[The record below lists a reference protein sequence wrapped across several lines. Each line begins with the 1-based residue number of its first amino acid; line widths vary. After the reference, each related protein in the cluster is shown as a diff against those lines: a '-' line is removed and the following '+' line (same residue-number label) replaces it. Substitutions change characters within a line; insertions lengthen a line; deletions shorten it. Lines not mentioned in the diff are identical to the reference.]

1 MVLILSEV
9 GSSERLHQTYLFWQ
23 EFYRNK
29 FTLTKEAAM
38 MTPRKKQ
45 PFDILLA
52 DDGSEH
58 ARAAVALL
66 GDLPLPSECL
76 ITVFR
81 VFASTQAAE
90 VTLLEDA
97 VAQTCALLM
106 NKGLQ
111 TRSELLL
118 GAPAEKIVE
127 YAEEHRPDLIVV
139 GAKGLRA
146 TLGILLGG
154 VAQQVVE
161 YACCPVLVVRA
172 PYEHLR
178 RVLLVSDGSPYS
190 QQALEYLG
198 NFPLPG
204 GVSVQAM
211 HVLPPPPFPVIVAEP
226 PYSGLAMVEPLP
238 VPEEVAALR
247 AREEEAGQALLD
259 RAVKELK
266 KYGLR
271 AATALAR
278 GDAATEIIEH
288 ARKQQVDLIVTGS
301 RGLSQFKSWLMG
313 SVSRKLV
320 HYSGCSV
327 LVVRGPQ
334 AD

>member
-1 MVLILSEV
+1 
-9 GSSERLHQTYLFWQ
+9 
-23 EFYRNK
+23 
-29 FTLTKEAAM
+29 M

-45 PFDILLA
+45 QFNILLA
-52 DDGSEH
+52 DDGSDH

-90 VTLLEDA
+90 VTYLEEA

-111 TRSELLL
+111 TKSELLL
-118 GAPAEKIVE
+118 GSPAEKIVE
-127 YAEEHRPDLIVV
+127 YAEEHNPDLIVV

-172 PYEHLR
+172 PYDKLR
-178 RVLLVSDGSPYS
+178 RILLVCDGSPYS
-190 QQALEYLG
+190 QQAVKYLG

-204 GVSVQAM
+204 GVSLQAM
-211 HVLPPPPFPVIVAEP
+211 HVLPPPPFPIVVAEP
-226 PYSGLAMVEPLP
+226 PYSGMAMVEPLP
-238 VPEEVAALR
+238 VPEEIAALR
-247 AREEEAGQALLD
+247 AGEEQAGQALLD
-259 RAVKELK
+259 RTVEALK
-266 KYGLR
+266 KHGLS
-271 AATALAR
+271 ATTVLKR
-278 GDAATEIIEH
+278 GDAATEIIEY
-288 ARKQQVDLIVTGS
+288 ARKQQIDMIVTGS
-301 RGLSQFKSWLMG
+301 RGLSLFKSWLMG

-334 AD
+334 GG